1 MLPGKLNLPW
11 ESTSC
16 PLRNCSGFASDP
28 NLSQRPVV
36 EWDVSGLLALMWDT
50 WNQVF
55 RQTLGPAERG
65 YVGELRGH
73 RNTWA
78 HQAPFSTDDAYRVL
92 DSTHRLL
99 TSVSAP
105 QAGEIEKMKT
115 ELLRLRFSEQ
125 ARAQRRRTTTP
136 ITETTAAGGLP
147 PWREVVSPHQ
157 DVAGGSYRQAEFAA
171 DLWQVYLGEA
181 VSEYQDPA
189 EFFRRTYLTD
199 SLRAVAGQRRAAA
212 GPERARPRGTA
223 ANQFRRR

>member
-1 MLPGKLNLPW
+1 MADTNNERVGKALDLLKEGLGPFVAR
-11 ESTSC
+11 EVKSALGKHQLSSAE
-16 PLRNCSGFASDP
+16 LQQFASDP

-55 RQTLGPAERG
+55 RQILGPAERG

-105 QAGEIEKMKT
+105 PG
-115 ELLRLRFSEQ
+115 R
-125 ARAQRRRTTTP
+125 
-136 ITETTAAGGLP
+136 
-147 PWREVVSPHQ
+147 
-157 DVAGGSYRQAEFAA
+157 
-171 DLWQVYLGEA
+171 
-181 VSEYQDPA
+181 
-189 EFFRRTYLTD
+189 
-199 SLRAVAGQRRAAA
+199 
-212 GPERARPRGTA
+212 
-223 ANQFRRR
+223 